1 MAKTELRWPDEFK
14 RLLLAYRVDGPAELS
29 RAMDRSKST
38 VQSWAARGVP
48 LDALVQAKSET
59 GRSLDWLV
67 SGDASKDGAIES
79 DSYDLS
85 QSEAKNHS
93 YALGVQIASNSAI
106 DLESHAALGRPQQLN
121 GGYAM
126 THMSTPHE
134 AREPSGPLETARRQ
148 ALLADY
154 LACDEEGQRAIEH
167 LTRVMAGAR
176 SPEKEAQPAPVLT
189 VKDLR
194 QAQESLNA
202 EVSRIALNLN
212 LVDSDRLRQV
222 SVGIDHLL
230 EHGEWPAL
238 NPGPRPAFVRAP
250 IGAQSATSGTG
261 GHQPETHGSR
271 ERGAAT
277 NKGLHTARSGGAGGP
292 RR

>member
-1 MAKTELRWPDEFK
+1 MSSKKMQKQSIGAKVAPTTVLG
-14 RLLLAYRVDGPAELS
+14 RLQALYRVDTVSGLAA
-29 RAMDRSKST
+29 AMDTPEGT
-38 VQSWAARGVP
+38 VKGWSRRDSVP
-48 LDALVQAKSET
+48 LEHLLKAADEHGVT
-59 GRSLDWLV
+59 LDWLCGRETHPDKAPSYV
-67 SGDASKDGAIES
+67 RTSKVLNQSGEFEE
-79 DSYDLS
+79 L
-85 QSEAKNHS
+85 
-93 YALGVQIASNSAI
+93 VNS
-106 DLESHAALGRPQQLN
+106 STTGT
-121 GGYAM
+121 GGYALEAIRAV
-126 THMSTPHE
+126 HE
-134 AREPSGPLETARRQ
+134 VQEPSGPLETARRQ

-176 SPEKEAQPAPVLT
+176 SPEKEAQPTPALT
-189 VKDLR
+189 VRDLR
-194 QAQESLNA
+194 QAQDSLNA

-250 IGAQSATSGTG
+250 IGAQSATAGTG
-261 GHQPETHGSR
+261 GHQSEIHGSR

-277 NKGLHTARSGGAGGP
+277 NKGLHTGRSGGTGGP